1 MLVLSRKINE
11 SIQIGTDVEV
21 TVIDVRGDVVRLG
34 INAPQKTQ
42 IWRKE
47 LWDVIVE
54 ENRAAAKAARVDKN
68 LPQTVPTRSCPYRPS
83 RSFPRSGPFT
93 PGNRGGRNRFQQEY
107 FKMFIEGWDAAA
119 KDAN

>member
-54 ENRAAAKAARVDKN
+54 ENRAAARAARVDKDSS
-68 LPQTVPTRSCPYRPS
+68 QTVPTPQLPVSAFS
-83 RSFPRSGPFT
+83 RLSKIRTVHPGKPR
-93 PGNRGGRNRFQQEY
+93 RE
-107 FKMFIEGWDAAA
+107 E
-119 KDAN
+119 

>member
-54 ENRAAAKAARVDKN
+54 ENRAAAQAARKAPQAVSTPQ
-68 LPQTVPTRSCPYRPS
+68 LPVSTFSRLSKIRTVQPKRQK
-83 RSFPRSGPFT
+83 GL
-93 PGNRGGRNRFQQEY
+93 
-107 FKMFIEGWDAAA
+107 EG
-119 KDAN
+119 